1 MDKNTFFFKK
11 KKIWSLTDNIF
22 KKENG
27 NLKKPMAE
35 AVTTENLT

>member
-1 MDKNTFFFKK
+1 MDKKYFFFLN
-11 KKIWSLTDNIF
+11 IWSLTDNIF

-27 NLKKPMAE
+27 NLKKPMVE